1 MKVAIANAPVSWGV
15 DYTSDPKNP
24 PWPRVMDE
32 IRAAGYTHTELGPYG
47 YYPTDPIALKQ
58 QFDRRGLTVDAGF
71 VFRLLHDEL
80 KRAET
85 LDVASK
91 TINLLSAIGGE
102 YLVVIDHISQD
113 RVATA
118 GRRDLAPKLDAPRFE
133 YMVSLIDRIADLALA
148 KGITPMIHQ
157 HAGCYIEFEDELEAV
172 LDRLDPKRV
181 GICIDTG
188 HMSYAG
194 IDPVAFYESHSSRV
208 RHFHF
213 KDIDRSVHERAL
225 KDRIPFLVAV
235 EQRVFCP
242 LDKGVVRWPALVKA
256 LEAHG
261 YEGAVTVE
269 QDIDPTI
276 SKNPIED
283 ARASLAYL
291 RSVGF

>member
-1 MKVAIANAPVSWGV
+1 
-15 DYTSDPKNP
+15 
-24 PWPRVMDE
+24 
-32 IRAAGYTHTELGPYG
+32 
-47 YYPTDPIALKQ
+47 
-58 QFDRRGLTVDAGF
+58 
-71 VFRLLHDEL
+71 
-80 KRAET
+80 
-85 LDVASK
+85 
-91 TINLLSAIGGE
+91 
-102 YLVVIDHISQD
+102 
-113 RVATA
+113 
-118 GRRDLAPKLDAPRFE
+118 
-133 YMVSLIDRIADLALA
+133 
-148 KGITPMIHQ
+148 
-157 HAGCYIEFEDELEAV
+157 
-172 LDRLDPKRV
+172 
-181 GICIDTG
+181 
-188 HMSYAG
+188 MSYAG